1 MDDKITSEIASLK
14 NLGPKSAAWLN
25 QAGIY
30 TLQQLQTLGAIEAYR
45 RVIAQGIKPSLN
57 LLYALE
63 GAIQNKHWT
72 ALDKDEKASLI
83 MAADALTEEQKP

>member
-1 MDDKITSEIASLK
+1 MDDNTISEIASLK
-14 NLGPKSAAWLN
+14 NLGPKSEAWLN

-30 TLQQLQTLGAIEAYR
+30 TLQQLQALGAIEIYR

-72 ALDKDEKASLI
+72 DLDKDEKASLI
-83 MAADALTEEQKP
+83 TAADALSEQQQS